1 MEINGDFNRCY
12 NGLLEDSLLSVLA
25 EDLSWKQPPHTIHR
39 TPHRFQNDIFFA
51 WAKRG
56 TIGSPSTGD
65 YARWLESCSRSMAFQ
80 DFGAQRVPWQKDVIR
95 HYGLWGWPPS
105 AHLQQHRLM
114 WRNLYRRLHSACTY
128 ARLHNLCGHLFISL
142 DGGLAWICQLLEVP
156 LKLLIAFIAAL
167 DFGNERVCTV
177 SCTSPPCDGEFTGIL
192 GVEPTPFTSE
202 DQPLGTKRF
211 KDLTRG
217 RF

>member
-1 MEINGDFNRCY
+1 
-12 NGLLEDSLLSVLA
+12 
-25 EDLSWKQPPHTIHR
+25 
-39 TPHRFQNDIFFA
+39 
-51 WAKRG
+51 
-56 TIGSPSTGD
+56 
-65 YARWLESCSRSMAFQ
+65 
-80 DFGAQRVPWQKDVIR
+80 
-95 HYGLWGWPPS
+95 
-105 AHLQQHRLM
+105 M
-114 WRNLYRRLHSACTY
+114 WRNLYRCLNSACTY

-142 DGGLAWICQLLEVP
+142 DGGLAWICQLLEVS

-167 DFGNERVCTV
+167 DFGNERVSTV